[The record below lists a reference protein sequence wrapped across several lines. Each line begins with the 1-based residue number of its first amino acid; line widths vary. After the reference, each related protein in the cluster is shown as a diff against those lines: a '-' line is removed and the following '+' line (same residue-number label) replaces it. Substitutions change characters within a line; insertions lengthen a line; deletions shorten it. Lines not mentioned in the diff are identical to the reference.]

1 MKKTLYIFLAM
12 SMLLAFTSCKD
23 KSESKKNTTADDK
36 TAMENKPA
44 KKKDYYMLPPLNNH
58 IQRDIYDS
66 ADYLDIIF
74 DDLDFSM
81 SLSDNKSIRG
91 FLNYINFNI
100 SPHIKP
106 GCKPMGHFAFVKRGN
121 TIIEGEFYHSPG
133 CYYFVFQNSDGENVY
148 ANAMSQEGIDFF
160 NNIKH
165 RNFKP
170 AGK

>member
-1 MKKTLYIFLAM
+1 MVQRLFTFLILFTLLFSCNNEKQHKK
-12 SMLLAFTSCKD
+12 SHSD
-23 KSESKKNTTADDK
+23 KKAEAAKTEAKKSKK
-36 TAMENKPA
+36 E
-44 KKKDYYMLPPLNNH
+44 DYYMLPPLKNY
-58 IQRDIYDS
+58 IYRDIYDS
-66 ADYLDIIF
+66 SDYMDIIF

-91 FLNYINFNI
+91 FLKYINMNI

-106 GCKPMGHFAFVKRGN
+106 SCKPMGHFAFIKKGK

-133 CYYFVFQNSDGENVY
+133 CYYFIFQDSDGKNVY
-148 ANAMSQEGIDFF
+148 ANSMSAEGIAFF
-160 NNIKH
+160 KNIKT